1 MTMMMDNDKEN
12 SSRERVQHLFN
23 KNVELENKRR
33 KAAQARIPSDPNTWQ
48 NMRENYEA
56 IVLEDHAFSE
66 QHDVEYA
73 LWQLHYRRIEELRAL
88 FNAALASAG
97 SVASQNGK
105 GPVRTGPDR
114 LTKIRS
120 QFKTFLSEAT
130 GFYHDLMLKI
140 RAKYGLPLGYFSDD
154 PDNQIPMSKDGNK
167 SSEVKKGLI
176 SCHRCLIYLGDLARY
191 KSLYGEG
198 DSKARDF
205 AAASSYYMQAS
216 SLWPS
221 SGNPHHQLAILA
233 GYSNDELQSIYRYF
247 RSLAVD
253 NPFITAR
260 DNLIIA
266 FEKNRQNYTQLLGDT
281 KTTTVKTAPSRVP
294 GKGKGKGE
302 ARPSFKDNKVEASAI
317 KERASNNFEPFKAFI
332 TRFVRLNGILF
343 TRTSLETFAEV
354 FSMVKNDFLELLSS
368 GPDEEFN
375 FGSDAAECR
384 LAIVRMIAI
393 LIFTVHNVNRENENQ
408 SYADILQR
416 SVLLQNAFT
425 ATFEFM
431 GCILE
436 RCNQL
441 NDPSSSYLLPGIM
454 VFVEWLACCQDVAVG
469 SEQEEKQVNARS
481 FFWNKCIAFLNK
493 LLSSG
498 YVFVNED
505 EDETCFSNM
514 SKYDES
520 ETANRLAL
528 PEDFEL
534 RGFLP
539 LLPAQLILDFS
550 RKHSFGGDG
559 SNKERIAR
567 VQRIIA
573 AGKALANIVRIGQ
586 EGVYFDTK
594 LKKFV
599 FGVEPQSFDD
609 YLLTGHLEP
618 NLSVNSLDTSVG
630 GQMALGAVSKTE
642 AGVEAEDEDEVIVF
656 KPSITEKHMDEFS
669 SKLTSSEVLA
679 SVGGDAGE
687 IDFGNESGSFSVAR
701 DSFLLQ
707 SASGA
712 SMKPSAT
719 VTNTV
724 ANGTSQYL
732 QPVQPIIPKWPIE
745 HAPMVN
751 GLAHLNLMENGTSLK
766 SELQDKFG
774 VSQPAALSM
783 PYPKFVNTGA
793 SQSNFIQIPQ
803 AAVPSKF
810 DSIMSSGA
818 SVDGLSVKPSSVMP
832 PGLKKNPVSRPVRH
846 FGPPPGFGSYPS
858 KAADEPLYNM
868 ALKNE
873 NPPIPQMDD
882 YSWLDGYQLSSLN
895 QSVGFSNSMNQVGP
909 TFPSVSKSNGP
920 MGIASF
926 PFPGKQ
932 FSTLQV
938 QSEKQK
944 GWQDY
949 NFSEHMKQY
958 DEQQQQ
964 FQKGT
969 QQPVVPPQQ
978 YQGQSLW
985 EGRFFV

>member
-1 MTMMMDNDKEN
+1 MLSWRT
-12 SSRERVQHLFN
+12 SGG
-23 KNVELENKRR
+23 KRHR
-33 KAAQARIPSDPNTWQ
+33 PESLQILTHGKIC
-48 NMRENYEA
+48 ENYEA
-56 IVLEDHAFSE
+56 IILEDHAFSE

-88 FNAALASAG
+88 FNAALASVG
-97 SVASQNGK
+97 SAASQNGK

-114 LTKIRS
+114 LTKIRI

-154 PDNQIPMSKDGNK
+154 HDSQIPMSKDGNK

-198 DSKARDF
+198 DSKAGISQLHLVTICKLLR
-205 AAASSYYMQAS
+205 SCLQV
-216 SLWPS
+216 
-221 SGNPHHQLAILA
+221 LAILA
-233 GYSNDELQSIYRYF
+233 GYSNDELLSIYRYF

-266 FEKNRQNYTQLLGDT
+266 FEKYYHVSLVLVMVVC
-281 KTTTVKTAPSRVP
+281 TVKNLMRRLNKHERRHLQGCL
-294 GKGKGKGE
+294 GKEELKGE
-302 ARPSFKDNKVEASAI
+302 TRPSFKDNKVEANVV
-317 KERASNNFEPFKAFI
+317 KERVSNNFELFRAFV

-354 FSMVKNDFLELLSS
+354 FSMVKNDLLELLSS
-368 GPDEEFN
+368 GQDEEFN

-384 LAIVRMIAI
+384 LATVRMIAI
-393 LIFTVHNVNRENENQ
+393 LIFTVHNVNRESENQ

-441 NDPSSSYLLPGIM
+441 NDLSSSYLLPGIM
-454 VFVEWLACCQDVAVG
+454 VFVEWLACHQDVAVG
-469 SEQEEKQVNARS
+469 SELEEKQVNARS
-481 FFWNKCIAFLNK
+481 FFWNKCIVFLNK

-498 YVFVNED
+498 YVCVNQD

-534 RGFLP
+534 RGFIP
-539 LLPAQLILDFS
+539 LLPAQLILDFL

-559 SNKERIAR
+559 GNKERTAR

-573 AGKALANIVRIGQ
+573 AGKALANIVRIGK

-594 LKKFV
+594 VKKFV
-599 FGVEPQSFDD
+599 FGAEPQNFDD
-609 YLLTGHLEP
+609 YLLEP
-618 NLSVNSLDTSVG
+618 SLSASSPDISVG
-630 GQMALGAVSKTE
+630 GQMALEVPSSV
-642 AGVEAEDEDEVIVF
+642 AGF
-656 KPSITEKHMDEFS
+656 
-669 SKLTSSEVLA
+669 
-679 SVGGDAGE
+679 GE
-687 IDFGNESGSFSVAR
+687 IDFGKENRSYVTN
-701 DSFLLQ
+701 DSFLFE

-712 SMKPSAT
+712 SSKLSAT
-719 VTNTV
+719 VTSTGV
-724 ANGTSQYL
+724 DVTSQYL
-732 QPVQPIIPKWPIE
+732 QPVQPSMSNWPVE
-745 HAPMVN
+745 HTPIMN
-751 GLAHLNLMENGTSLK
+751 GLAQLNLTDNGPLLK
-766 SELQDKFG
+766 SELHDEFG
-774 VSQPAALSM
+774 VSPPAALSM
-783 PYPKFVNTGA
+783 PYPQFVSTGA
-793 SQSNFIQIPQ
+793 SHNYSIQIPQ

-810 DSIMSSGA
+810 DSLMSSGP
-818 SVDGLSVKPSSVMP
+818 SVDGLSMKPSSIMP
-832 PGLKKNPVSRPVRH
+832 PGSKKNPVGRPIRH
-846 FGPPPGFGSYPS
+846 FGPPPGFGSTPS
-858 KAADEPLYNM
+858 KAVDEPLYNM
-868 ALKNE
+868 ALNNG
-873 NPPIPQMDD
+873 NPPIPRMDD
-882 YSWLDGYQLSSLN
+882 YRWLDGYQLSSSN
-895 QSVGFSNSMNQVGP
+895 QSVGFSNSMNQAGP
-909 TFPSVSKSNGP
+909 AFPSVSKSNGP
-920 MGIASF
+920 MEITTF

-932 FSTLQV
+932 VSTMQV

-944 GWQDY
+944 GWQE
-949 NFSEHMKQY
+949 SH
-958 DEQQQQ
+958 
-964 FQKGT
+964 
-969 QQPVVPPQQ
+969 
-978 YQGQSLW
+978 
-985 EGRFFV
+985 FFRTYEAV